1 MEAAAQVQR
10 PRCYT
15 CNKLCN
21 IQRMTKILAIDA
33 DANNAAKIEIA
44 LNRRETFGL
53 PPIPVNDVSRLCIN
67 CNRSILEELRILAND
82 PTCLRINVLKQT
94 SNVTCL
100 ICNNGNN
107 IQRLSSKC
115 RVNIFI
121 CKNIYVPESARACL
135 QHLDEDGIILRPLL
149 EGLEFVNRPYKIK
162 GPQMYT
168 FLQELRT
175 AGNYKKWEFHSENS
189 FTDEE
194 FKSMSPV
201 NKQQFQNL
209 FTYCDV
215 VENRHI
221 TKKDL
226 LAFLCKMK
234 QGLSDDFLKVIFN
247 YSTRQNASLAITK
260 VRLSLMMRFV
270 PGNIGLGAIN
280 REQFI
285 ERHVTPFANRL
296 YNPIPEEPKAI
307 VYVDG
312 TYCEIH
318 KSKNFQVLRQSFCVH
333 KGHHLIK
340 PVLIVGPDGY
350 ILTIQGPYF
359 SDTHNNDAA
368 LLRNEYRRDT
378 EMIRNWFQENDIF
391 VVDRGYRDA
400 IPMLQELGI
409 DHRMPT
415 NVRAGNQQLS
425 VEEANGNR
433 LITKTRWIVEARNGH
448 FKSIFKFFS
457 EVISMNHAVH
467 LQDFYKICGA
477 IINKYHD
484 PVLMRGADIAQ
495 AEMLL
500 QRSREDNTLKLIV
513 DNENLLRR
521 HGRFVNLENNHV
533 PDFPRLTLEYLRDL
547 TVGTYQLKLAPSYIQ
562 DTTQRE
568 QNNDLQIDMANQ
580 LANTIRLRI
589 WSRFQNRV
597 KHQIWIEYHQEIT
610 GYYCTCKSGARTVGT
625 CAHVASVL
633 WFLGYSRYENNV
645 KYPSVKLLEQIA
657 DASNRHNNNHNED
670 IPVIIE

>member
-1 MEAAAQVQR
+1 MEAPAQLQR
-10 PRCYT
+10 HRCYT

-21 IQRMTKILAIDA
+21 IQRMTRILVIDGDA
-33 DANNAAKIEIA
+33 DNVAKIEIVFT
-44 LNRRETFGL
+44 RRETFGL
-53 PPIPVNDVSRLCIN
+53 PPIPMNEVSRLCIN

-82 PTCLRINVLKQT
+82 PTCLRLNVLKQT

-100 ICNNGNN
+100 ICNNANN
-107 IQRLSSKC
+107 LQRLSLKC

-121 CKNIYVPESARACL
+121 CKNIYAPESARACI
-135 QHLDEDGIILRPLL
+135 QHLDENEFILRPLL
-149 EGLEFVNRPYKIK
+149 EGLEFINRPYKIK
-162 GPQMYT
+162 GPQMYA

-175 AGNYKKWEFHSENS
+175 ASDYKRWEFHSENS
-189 FTDEE
+189 FSDEE

-201 NKQQFQNL
+201 DKQQFQNL

-215 VENRHI
+215 VGSRHI
-221 TKKDL
+221 SKKDL

-247 YSTRQNASLAITK
+247 YSTRQNASLAISK
-260 VRLSLMMRFV
+260 VRSSLMVRFV
-270 PGNIGLGAIN
+270 PENIGLIAIN
-280 REQFI
+280 RQQFI

-296 YNPIPEEPKAI
+296 YNPNPEQPKAI

-312 TYCEIH
+312 TYCEIQ
-318 KSKNFQVLRQSFCVH
+318 KSKNFQVLRQSYCVH

-340 PVLIVGPDGY
+340 PALIVGPNGY

-359 SDTHNNDAA
+359 SDTRNNDAA
-368 LLRNEYRRDT
+368 MLRNEYQRDT

-400 IPMLQELGI
+400 IPMLRQLGI
-409 DHRMPT
+409 DHRIPS
-415 NVRAGNQQLS
+415 NVRAGELQLS
-425 VEEANGNR
+425 VEEANTNR

-448 FKSIFKFFS
+448 FKSIFNFFS
-457 EVISMNHAVH
+457 EVISVHHAVH
-467 LQDFYKICGA
+467 LGEFYKICGA

-484 PVLMRGADIAQ
+484 PVVMRGADIAQ
-495 AEMLL
+495 AENLL
-500 QRSREDNTLKLIV
+500 ERSREENRLKV
-513 DNENLLRR
+513 TVENENLLRR
-521 HGRFVNLENNHV
+521 HGRFVSLENNHI

-568 QNNDLQIDMANQ
+568 RNDDLQIDVANQ

-597 KHQIWIEYHQEIT
+597 KHQIWIEYGHEII

-625 CAHVASVL
+625 CSHVASVL
-633 WFLGYSRYENNV
+633 WFLGYSRFENNI
-645 KYPSVKLLEQIA
+645 KYPSPKLLEHIA
-657 DASNRHNNNHNED
+657 DAANRHNNHHDD
-670 IPVIIE
+670 IFVIIE